1 VRQGAEQIS
10 LDGKI
15 ARGRIG
21 DARAAEK
28 SDYLRTS
35 ALVSED
41 FGFEETKSEGPIR
54 VACRKIF
61 LGLLCLPLSYFQI
74 TV

>member
-1 VRQGAEQIS
+1 VCQGAEQIS

-15 ARGRIG
+15 ARGRIS
-21 DARAAEK
+21 DARIVEK

-35 ALVSED
+35 ALVSKD
-41 FGFEETKSEGPIR
+41 FGFEKTKSEGPIR
-54 VACRKIF
+54 VAGRKIF